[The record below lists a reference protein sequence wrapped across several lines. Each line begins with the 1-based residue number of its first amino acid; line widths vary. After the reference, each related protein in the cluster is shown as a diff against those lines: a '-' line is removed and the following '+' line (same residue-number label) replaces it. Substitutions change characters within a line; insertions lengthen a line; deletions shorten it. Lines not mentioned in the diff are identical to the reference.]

1 MSVLQKSVFVVLIL
15 IALFVLWAAVKDVR
29 ADQHQFNF
37 AILAGIVYGYGAIE
51 GSRRLALRVGRKA
64 PPTGRDPAELQ
75 H

>member
-1 MSVLQKSVFVVLIL
+1 MSLEPATLRPLVATKGG
-15 IALFVLWAAVKDVR
+15 
-29 ADQHQFNF
+29 ADPF